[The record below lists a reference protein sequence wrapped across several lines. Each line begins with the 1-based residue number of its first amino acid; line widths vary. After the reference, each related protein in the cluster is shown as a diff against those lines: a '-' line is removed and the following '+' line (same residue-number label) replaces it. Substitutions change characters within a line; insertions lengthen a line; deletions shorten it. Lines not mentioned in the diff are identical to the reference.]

1 MAYLGTDVRAPLAGM
16 RPARLRGAVSPREE
30 AGGLWAFFLA
40 PRPFAVLVEIDFS
53 CLPALAHPDPG
64 WEWSLSKAR
73 RIFSSGNNQ
82 ALLVVVSHKTAVP
95 PKG

>member
-1 MAYLGTDVRAPLAGM
+1 MSP
-16 RPARLRGAVSPREE
+16 GAA
-30 AGGLWAFFLA
+30 AGGLWAFSFA
-40 PRPFAVLVEIDFS
+40 PRPFAVLVEIYFS

-73 RIFSSGNNQ
+73 QMFSSGNNQ
-82 ALLVVVSHKTAVP
+82 ALLIVISNKTAGP